1 MWLFPR
7 VAFVVCHAGSATIAS
22 AFWAGV
28 PVLCLP
34 FIFDQFYFA
43 EQACWLGVGA
53 QLNVRDTIRDGD
65 GDHSAQ
71 SSNRIDEAL
80 RIVLSESAR

>member
-7 VAFVVCHAGSATIAS
+7 VKLVVCHAGSGTIAS

-53 QLNVRDTIRDGD
+53 QLNVRDTIRDIR
-65 GDHSAQ
+65 DHLAQ

>member
-7 VAFVVCHAGSATIAS
+7 VAAVVCHAGSGTIAS

-34 FIFDQFYFA
+34 FLFDQFYFA
-43 EQACWLGVGA
+43 EQTCWLGVGA
-53 QLNVRDTIRDGD
+53 QLSVRDLIRN
-65 GDHSAQ
+65 HSAQ